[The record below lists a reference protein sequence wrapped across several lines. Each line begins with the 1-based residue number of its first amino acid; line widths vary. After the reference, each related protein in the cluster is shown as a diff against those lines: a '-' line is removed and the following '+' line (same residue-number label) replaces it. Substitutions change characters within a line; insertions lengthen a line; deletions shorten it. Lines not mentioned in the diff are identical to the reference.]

1 MIFQEL
7 KYKKYLKYNLSIKNY
22 IKDVNKRYLATW
34 NSEIESIC
42 SDKLWLLSCGE
53 IWNNGYNGENS
64 RGYSRSTEG
73 NQYKYYKIILGNTPY
88 SSSMDAIKKPKTG
101 KPWYWWLR
109 SPDCSYNGGFSGIS
123 DSGNCYKIYATDV
136 NGVAPGFSI

>member
-1 MIFQEL
+1 MPL
-7 KYKKYLKYNLSIKNY
+7 RRTLNGSVYDSLSIKNY

-88 SSSMDAIKKPKTG
+88 SSSMDAIKKPKTS